1 MEVTR
6 LQAEVAGEG
15 GSRRA
20 AMMGIA
26 RGALVETSAGV
37 RAAMSVAMVTTDV
50 PAGEEAEAALVM
62 QIRIP
67 SALSALHTWGA
78 TADTVVAVA
87 VRVARRRIVRTVAMA
102 VLEAVEA
109 EVARPAAMAVSAE
122 AQETVVQADCSGEV
136 GVPVAAEAL
145 PWVAQF
151 LMTAVT

>member
-78 TADTVVAVA
+78 TADMEV
-87 VRVARRRIVRTVAMA
+87 
-102 VLEAVEA
+102 VEA